1 MKNWM
6 IASCHKAKFEVA
18 SIGNQGVGWTTFVQ
32 RVNGTK
38 KWHVSD
44 EAHGISRVGATC
56 VAKKSAKKCD
66 CDGAI
71 FKSSSQNSEKGGILL
86 NSLSAGPMSGLFPS
100 ISDKLAK
107 NKTELGVFFL
117 RSVFFSIRNFT
128 DFRKFSTAKVMF

>member
-56 VAKKSAKKCD
+56 VACDAVAKKVRR
-66 CDGAI
+66 
-71 FKSSSQNSEKGGILL
+71 
-86 NSLSAGPMSGLFPS
+86 SATATEQFSKVRRK
-100 ISDKLAK
+100 IVK
-107 NKTELGVFFL
+107 NVEFC
-117 RSVFFSIRNFT
+117 
-128 DFRKFSTAKVMF
+128 